1 MLAPPKG
8 PDARRRTNRGLQYMS
23 VTRRS
28 VSLGVLATGLMPL
41 GSARA
46 QRAYPGGQTIKMIVG
61 FPAGGSQDN
70 VGRLVAERLSAHW
83 GGASVLVENI
93 AGAGSNIAFD
103 RVAKGPADG
112 SQILIVPPG
121 LATNQFLYPKLAFDP
136 AADFVPLALVATFPN
151 LLCVRNSLP
160 VNSMA
165 ELIAHAKANA
175 GKLNYGSTGIG
186 TTPHLA
192 SEMLKRMA
200 GIDFATVHHRGS
212 APAINSL
219 LSGAVDVVIDNTT
232 SIVPHARSGSVRA
245 LGISTL
251 KPWPLAPEFVPI
263 ANALPGY
270 EALAFTGIAVRAGTP
285 REICDAIEAAVKAVC
300 QDPQLKQRMSTTL
313 LAEVV
318 GSGAREFGEF
328 LTAERAKWGKLITD
342 LNIRVGN

>member
-1 MLAPPKG
+1 MSA
-8 PDARRRTNRGLQYMS
+8 GL
-23 VTRRS
+23 
-28 VSLGVLATGLMPL
+28 LATGLVPL

-46 QRAYPGGQTIKMIVG
+46 QRVFPAGQTVKVIVG

-70 VGRLVAERLSAHW
+70 VGRIVADRLSAHW
-83 GGASVLVENI
+83 GVSVVVENI

-112 SQILIVPPG
+112 TQILIVPPG

-136 AADFVPLALVATFPN
+136 AADFTPLALVATFPN

-160 VNSMA
+160 VSTMA
-165 ELIAHAKANA
+165 ELIAFARANP

-200 GIDFATVHHRGS
+200 GIDFATVHYRGS
-212 APAINSL
+212 APAVNDL
-219 LSGAVDVVIDNTT
+219 LAGAVDVVIDNTT
-232 SIVPHARSGSVRA
+232 SIVPHARAGSVRA
-245 LGISTL
+245 LGISTRAR
-251 KPWPLAPEFVPI
+251 WPLAPEFVPI
-263 ANALPGY
+263 ADTLPGY

-285 REICDAIEAAVKAVC
+285 AEICDSIETALKAVC
-300 QDPQLKQRMSTTL
+300 GEAVLKQRMSTL

-318 GSGAREFGEF
+318 GSGSSEFAAF
-328 LTAERAKWGKLITD
+328 LAAERAKWGKLITD
-342 LNIRVGN
+342 LKIRVGN

>member
-1 MLAPPKG
+1 M
-8 PDARRRTNRGLQYMS
+8 R

-28 VSLGVLATGLMPL
+28 VSAGLLATGFMPL
-41 GSARA
+41 SAACA
-46 QRAYPGGQTIKMIVG
+46 QRAYPAGQTLRLIVG

-70 VGRLVAERLSAHW
+70 VGRILADRLSAHW
-83 GGASVLVENI
+83 GVSVVVENI

-112 SQILIVPPG
+112 TQILIVPPG
-121 LATNQFLYPKLAFDP
+121 LATNQFLYAKLAFDP
-136 AADFVPLALVATFPN
+136 AADFMPLALVATFPN

-165 ELIAHAKANA
+165 ELIAFAKANP

-200 GIDFATVHHRGS
+200 GIDFATVHYRGS
-212 APAINSL
+212 APAVNDL
-219 LSGAVDVVIDNTT
+219 LAGAVDVVIDNTT
-232 SIVPHARSGSVRA
+232 SIVPHARGGSVRA

-251 KPWPLAPEFVPI
+251 ARWPLAPDYMPI
-263 ANALPGY
+263 ADTVPGY
-270 EALAFTGIAVRAGTP
+270 QALAFSGIAVRAGTP
-285 REICDAIEAAVKAVC
+285 KEICDSIETAVKAVC
-300 QDPQLKQRMSTTL
+300 GEPVLKERMTGL

-318 GSGAREFGEF
+318 GSGSRQFGEF
-328 LTAERAKWGKLITD
+328 LAAERAKWGKLITD
-342 LNIRVGN
+342 LKIRVGN